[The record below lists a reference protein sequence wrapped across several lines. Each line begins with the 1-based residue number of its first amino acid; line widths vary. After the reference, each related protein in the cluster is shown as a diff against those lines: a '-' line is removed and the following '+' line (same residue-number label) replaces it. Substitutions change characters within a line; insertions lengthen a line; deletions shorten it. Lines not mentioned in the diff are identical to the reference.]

1 MQTHTQKQFLLLG
14 VLPKRNITE
23 EIILKE
29 MEELWSLVMAF
40 GGVEIVDAIVQRSD
54 YPDSSTFI
62 GKGKIIEVGEIV
74 KEKQIDVVV
83 LNKIAKP
90 GQVHNL
96 QNKLHEFKPGIKVW
110 DRVDLILAIFSKH
123 AHTSEAKLQI
133 ELAQMRHMG
142 PRIYGMGK
150 ILSNQASGIGAIGIG
165 ETNTELMKRHWAQ
178 AMQKVQ
184 KELEKLTEHKN
195 RQLERRKRIGLKT
208 VSIVG
213 YTNAGKTTLFNKLT
227 GKKNFMKNQLF
238 ATLDSSVGKL
248 YLPLTQEEVLVSD
261 TIGFIKNLPPKLIQ
275 AFTSTLSESIHADI
289 LLHVIDVSDPDMDQK
304 IQAVESI
311 LKEINVENLHKI
323 YIFNKTDAAENFD
336 EEKLAEQYKEF
347 NPIFLS
353 AKNAKGIDT
362 LIQTLG
368 EKFKG

>member
-1 MQTHTQKQFLLLG
+1 MQTNKQKQFLLLG
-14 VLPKRNITE
+14 VVSKRNMTE
-23 EIILKE
+23 SIILKE

-40 GGVEIVDAIVQRSD
+40 GDVQIVDAIVQRSD
-54 YPDSSTFI
+54 YPDNTTFI
-62 GKGKIIEVGEIV
+62 GQGKIAEVGDV
-74 KEKQIDVVV
+74 VREKDIDVVV

-90 GQVHNL
+90 GQIHNL
-96 QNKLHEFKPGIKVW
+96 QNKLHEFNPQIEVW

-133 ELAQMRHMG
+133 EIARMRHMG

-150 ILSNQASGIGAIGIG
+150 ILSNQAAGIGAIGVG
-165 ETNTELMKRHWAQ
+165 ETNTELMKRHWAG
-178 AMQKVQ
+178 AMEKVQ
-184 KELEKLTEHKN
+184 KDLEKLVEHRK

-227 GKKNFMKNQLF
+227 GKQKLMKDQLF

-248 YLPLTQEEVLVSD
+248 YLPLMQKEILVSD
-261 TIGFIKNLPPKLIQ
+261 TIGFIKNLPPNLIK

-304 IQAVESI
+304 IKTVESI
-311 LKEINVENLHKI
+311 LKEINVENSHKI
-323 YIFNKTDAAENFD
+323 YIFNKTDAIEKLD
-336 EEKLAEQYKEF
+336 EEKLSKQYSAF
-347 NPIFLS
+347 SPIFLS
-353 AKNAKGIDT
+353 AKNANGIDV
-362 LIQTLG
+362 LIEILG
-368 EKFKG
+368 EKLK